1 MYLRVITF
9 IGADN
14 GEKTV
19 SFDANKSKSEI
30 HSYIEA
36 HHDDDKVISE
46 ENINVGKYVD
56 FKKEL
61 TIESAKQFLKDNGYF
76 VDNLWSVLDVQKD
89 FDCTREEAQTVLS
102 DVLESDRI
110 KQEINES
117 IDIVASGF
125 NLLKKNVK
133 YFSICGHY
141 KDDGIEF
148 KNYIICEDEND
159 NYQEKEESDIF
170 FYGLNEQDIKKHI
183 ELGENTWLE
192 FVITSYEETTL
203 N

>member
-9 IGADN
+9 LGADN
-14 GEKTV
+14 KKV
-19 SFDANKSKSEI
+19 KASFDVEAEKSQIDAYIKAQ
-30 HSYIEA
+30 HSDNFIIAEEA
-36 HHDDDKVISE
+36 
-46 ENINVGKYVD
+46 INVGKYID
-56 FKKEL
+56 FKPEL
-61 TIESAKQFLKDNGYF
+61 NIESAKQFLKDNGYF
-76 VDNLWSVLDVQKD
+76 VDNLWSVHDVQNNYN
-89 FDCTREEAQTVLS
+89 CTTEEAQTVLS

-110 KQEINES
+110 KQEINEA

-125 NLLKKNVK
+125 SLLKKNVK

-159 NYQEKEESDIF
+159 NYQEEEESDIF

-203 N
+203 